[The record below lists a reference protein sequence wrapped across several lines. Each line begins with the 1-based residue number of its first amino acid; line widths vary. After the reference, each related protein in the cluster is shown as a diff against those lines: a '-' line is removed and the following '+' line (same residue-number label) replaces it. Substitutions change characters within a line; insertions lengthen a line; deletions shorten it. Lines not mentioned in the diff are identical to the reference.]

1 MLRDINRF
9 NGRDIIPAMSPA
21 EPEVVI
27 LKASAGSGKT
37 YRLSLRYLAA
47 AFASGL
53 AAGGGGGGSR
63 SGFPSLQSLLAV
75 TFTKNAAREM
85 KERILGWLKEA
96 GLGDAK
102 RIAELA
108 GPLGI
113 SPKDLPRRARNAVE
127 RILADYSDFRVET
140 IDSFMTAVFKTSAV
154 DLGFPPDFEIVLE
167 PDELIDYVFSL
178 YLRDVRAE
186 TGEGELF
193 RTILIYLNEYPKGDA
208 SFAWDPT
215 AKILARMVDF
225 HRRLT
230 ARTGRVVIENL
241 DKERGRLIPRII
253 TASRNLDDAISASG
267 LAANTKSAWYSKIRR
282 AVAEERL
289 SDLVDVSF
297 KTVPVKKSPLPVYT
311 AVEHDWHTLEG
322 LVRKYGSL
330 YARDFFTPYLQ
341 AYLSLAG
348 ILDRVKRRQGI
359 VFIED
364 MNRQLARY
372 IESELVPDI
381 YFRLGERI
389 RHFLID
395 EFQDTSP
402 IQWRNL
408 RPLIDESLS
417 QGGSLFAVGDT
428 KQAIFGFREADYR
441 IMKSLEDGRE
451 AFPSAELKVEEL
463 KENWRSGEAVLDY
476 VKKVFLRPEEPA
488 AGGEEDE
495 QDEYGRIAALS
506 GLSRFEQNVIPSH
519 RGKGYVE
526 VALLDKNWGE
536 AAAEAEAEQEPDE
549 AMDADFSD
557 VPERLKIQSL
567 VADLHARGYAYAD
580 IAVLTYKNKS
590 VVQVSS
596 WLNEKNIPFI
606 PYSSLDIRGRKV
618 IGEILALLRFL
629 DSPPDD
635 LAFASFLLGDVF
647 GRAMAHAF
655 GRSENWRP
663 FLFDC
668 RVRRAAPLYVA
679 FREHRP
685 DLWDRFFEPLFRT
698 TGYYPLYD
706 LVTAV
711 YRAFGVFARFP
722 GEEAALARLLEAI
735 KSFEGEGRNDLRE
748 FLALAADGESGEAWK
763 IDVPAEIDAVRVMTI
778 HKAKGLGFRVVIL
791 LLYGDKFH
799 PPDFYLSSGD
809 GEESESE
816 VRVFKITKGLAAN
829 DAELKRVYEE
839 TGTREAVNR
848 LNTLYVALTRA
859 EAEMY
864 VVGVKGE
871 RDKFPFDLIDVTDP
885 AGGEPL
891 QESRAAGGGRVVYR
905 SAGTKPDAW
914 LKKTEAAGARAEVRR
929 PEGPFELLPN
939 THEAI
944 HFESIRRGEL
954 AHGILAEIEF
964 VEAGW
969 ELAIGAAVKKLSAL
983 TGEALEIEEV
993 GRALA
998 ELLPGAPVAAFFQP
1012 RPGRRVRREFVV
1024 CDAAGRAFRM
1034 DRVVVDED
1042 GVHVIDFK
1050 TGAEPGRAGGGG
1062 ARRDEDRD
1070 QVRAYAALLRDIY
1083 PGRPIRGLLA
1093 YIDQGV
1099 WEFVEDGGGA

>member
-1 MLRDINRF
+1 MQG
-9 NGRDIIPAMSPA
+9 GRDIIPAMNPA
-21 EPEVVI
+21 APEVVI

-37 YRLSLRYLAA
+37 YRLSLRYLAS

-53 AAGGGGGGSR
+53 APGGRAGESR
-63 SGFPSLQSLLAV
+63 SDFPSLQSLLAV

-127 RILADYSDFRVET
+127 HILADYSDFRVET

-193 RTILIYLNEYPKGDA
+193 RTILDYLNQYPKGDA

-215 AKILARMVDF
+215 AKILGRLVDF

-230 ARTGRVVIENL
+230 ARTGRVVIAKL
-241 DKERGRLIPRII
+241 DQERGLLIPRII
-253 TASRNLDDAISASG
+253 KAARDLEEAIGASG
-267 LAANTKSAWYSKIRR
+267 LAANAKSAWYSKIRR
-282 AVAEERL
+282 AVAEDRL

-297 KTVPVKKSPLPVYT
+297 KTIPVKKSFLPAYT
-311 AVEHDWHTLEG
+311 AVEHDWRALEG

-341 AYLSLAG
+341 AYLSLANT
-348 ILDRVKRRQGI
+348 LDRVKRRQGI

-428 KQAIFGFREADYR
+428 KQAIFGFRDADYR
-441 IMKSLEDGRE
+441 IMKSLEDGRDG
-451 AFPSAELKVEEL
+451 FPSAELKVEEL
-463 KENWRSGEAVLDY
+463 KENWRSGQAILDF
-476 VKKVFLRPEEPA
+476 VKAVFLRQEEPA
-488 AGGEEDE
+488 EGDEEDE
-495 QDEYGRIAALS
+495 QDEYARIAALS

-526 VALLDKNWGE
+526 VALLNKNWGDASIDAE
-536 AAAEAEAEQEPDE
+536 GSTAAEQGPDE
-549 AMDADFSD
+549 GADADFSD
-557 VPERLKIQSL
+557 GPERLKIQSL

-580 IAVLTYKNKS
+580 MAVLTYKNKS

-647 GRAMAHAF
+647 GQALAHAF
-655 GRSENWRP
+655 GRSEDWKP
-663 FLFDC
+663 FLFNC
-668 RVRRAAPLYVA
+668 RVGRASPLYVV

-748 FLALAADGESGEAWK
+748 FLALSADGESGEAWK

-791 LLYGDKFH
+791 LLYGDRSR
-799 PPDFYLSSGD
+799 PPDFYIESSG
-809 GEESESE
+809 GEEGESE
-816 VRVFKITKGLAAN
+816 VHVYKITKGLAAN
-829 DAELKRVYEE
+829 DDELKRVYEE

-864 VVGVKGE
+864 VVGVKGKG
-871 RDKFPFDLIDVTDP
+871 DKFPFDLIDVPDP
-885 AGGEPL
+885 VGGEPL

-905 SAGTKPDAW
+905 SAETKPEAW
-914 LKKTEAAGARAEVRR
+914 LKKTAAAGLRAEVRK

-939 THEAI
+939 TREAI
-944 HFESIRRGEL
+944 HYESIRRGEL
-954 AHGILAEIEF
+954 AHGLLAEIEF
-964 VEAGW
+964 VEDGW
-969 ELAIGAAVKKLSAL
+969 ELAMGAAVDKLTAL
-983 TGEALEIEEV
+983 TGEAVEIAEV

-998 ELLPGAPVAAFFQP
+998 KRLPGSPVAVLFQP
-1012 RPGRRVRREFVV
+1012 RPGRRVWREFVV

-1042 GVHVIDFK
+1042 GVYVIDFK
-1050 TGAEPGRAGGGG
+1050 TGTEPGRAGGGG
-1062 ARRDEDRD
+1062 ARCDEDRD
-1070 QVRAYAALLRDIY
+1070 QVRAYVALLRDIY

-1093 YIDQGV
+1093 YVDQSV
-1099 WEFVEDGGGA
+1099 WEFVEDGGRS